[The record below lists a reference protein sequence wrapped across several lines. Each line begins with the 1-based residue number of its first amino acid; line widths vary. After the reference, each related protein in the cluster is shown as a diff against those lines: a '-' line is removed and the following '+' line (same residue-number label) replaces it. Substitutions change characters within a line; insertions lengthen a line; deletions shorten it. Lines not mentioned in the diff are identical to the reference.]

1 HQVKLR
7 GLRIELGEIEARLL
21 EQAQVREAA
30 VLVVEQQLVAYVVGE
45 ATVEALKAQLSR
57 SLPEYMV
64 PAQWLFLDALPLSP
78 NGKLDRRQ
86 LPSPQA
92 QAQKAYVAPE
102 GELEQAIAAIWQDV
116 LRLERV
122 GRSDHFFEL
131 GGHSLLAVSVV
142 SRLQLE
148 LGVAATPQMLF
159 QHPRLAAFA
168 AQFNDDGLQGT
179 DDKFSRLESL
189 LDEMEEV

>member
-1 HQVKLR
+1 
-7 GLRIELGEIEARLL
+7 
-21 EQAQVREAA
+21 
-30 VLVVEQQLVAYVVGE
+30 LVAYVVGE
-45 ATVEALKAQLSR
+45 ATAEELKARLAR

-64 PAQWLFLDALPLSP
+64 PGQWLFLEALPLSA

-102 GELEQAIAAIWQDV
+102 GELEGAIAVIWQDV
-116 LRLERV
+116 LRHGQV
-122 GRSDHFFEL
+122 GRDDHFFEL

-148 LGVAATPQMLF
+148 LGVAATPQTLF
-159 QHPRLAAFA
+159 QYPVLAQFA
-168 AQFNDDGLQGT
+168 AQLQHNYGQNT
-179 DDKFSRLESL
+179 GDSLSRLESL

>member
-1 HQVKLR
+1 
-7 GLRIELGEIEARLL
+7 
-21 EQAQVREAA
+21 
-30 VLVVEQQLVAYVVGE
+30 QQLVAYVVGE
-45 ATVEALKAQLSR
+45 ATADALKAQLAR

-64 PAQWLFLDALPLSP
+64 PAQWLFLEALPLSP

-102 GELEQAIAAIWQDV
+102 GELEHAIAAIWQDV
-116 LRLERV
+116 LRQEQV
-122 GRSDHFFEL
+122 GRFDHFFEL

-148 LGVAATPQMLF
+148 LGVAATPQTLF
-159 QHPRLAAFA
+159 QYPVLAQFA
-168 AQFNDDGLQGT
+168 AQMHVEDRQDTG
-179 DDKFSRLESL
+179 DRFSRLESL